1 MGERNALVF
10 NQAGA
15 KAIPREELP
24 DSFFDL
30 TVEDAKVLLRDAKKN
45 LDKLEESPLLTET
58 QRQLDNDK
66 KTLSQLHKYQRAI
79 IRIQFPNQLVLQGLF
94 GPLETVQTIK
104 DFVKTY
110 LENPEKEFT
119 LCKYFFFFNTVVT
132 TCDQKVTTETII
144 NSIICNMAFILQ
156 ESCGCLVF

>member
-45 LDKLEESPLLTET
+45 RNRIEESPFLTVS
-58 QRQLDNDK
+58 QRQLDIDK
-66 KTLSQLHKYQRAI
+66 TTLSQLHKYQRAM
-79 IRIQFPNQLVLQGLF
+79 IRIQFPDQLVLQGLF
-94 GPLETVQTIK
+94 GPLETVQSIK
-104 DFVKTY
+104 DFVKNY
-110 LENPEKEFT
+110 LQNPEKEFT
-119 LCKYFFFFNTVVT
+119 LCKYV
-132 TCDQKVTTETII
+132 
-144 NSIICNMAFILQ
+144 L
-156 ESCGCLVF
+156 